1 MTDQPTAP
9 KQVPL
14 VDYLHIGARPYLKA
28 RECTS
33 CGARF
38 FDRRIA
44 CGNCGAQG
52 FKNARVRNQGV
63 VTAFTIVHRAAPG
76 IPAPY
81 VSAIIQTEDG
91 TSVRSNVVN
100 CTPDPDHVTLGMKV
114 KLTTYSIGTDDEGT
128 EAIAF
133 GYQPA

>member
-1 MTDQPTAP
+1 MTV

-28 RECTS
+28 KACTS

-44 CGNCGAQG
+44 CGNCGAQE
-52 FKNARVRNQGV
+52 FENARVRNQGV
-63 VTAFTIVHRAAPG
+63 VTSFTIVHRAAPG

-81 VSAIIQTEDG
+81 VSAIIE
-91 TSVRSNVVN
+91 
-100 CTPDPDHVTLGMKV
+100 
-114 KLTTYSIGTDDEGT
+114 TDD
-128 EAIAF
+128 
-133 GYQPA
+133 

>member
-1 MTDQPTAP
+1 MASE
-9 KQVPL
+9 VPL
-14 VDYLHIGARPYLKA
+14 VSYLRLGSDPHLIAN
-28 RECTS
+28 ECTN

-38 FDRRIA
+38 FDRRNA
-44 CGNCGAQG
+44 CAQCGLRE
-52 FKNARVRNQGV
+52 FKNVRVKNGAKLK
-63 VTAFTIVHRAAPG
+63 AFTIVHRAAPG

-81 VSAIIQTEDG
+81 VSAIVETEDG

-100 CTPDPDHVTLGMKV
+100 CDPSPEVVQLNMKLE
-114 KLTTYSIGTDDEGT
+114 LTTYPIGTDDDGI